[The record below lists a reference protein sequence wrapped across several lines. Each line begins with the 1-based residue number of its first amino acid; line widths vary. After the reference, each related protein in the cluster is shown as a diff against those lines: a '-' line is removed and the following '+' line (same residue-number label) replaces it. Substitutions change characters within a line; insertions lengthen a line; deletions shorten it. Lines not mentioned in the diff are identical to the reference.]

1 MTDDDLPAL
10 HALLDTEDPRL
21 PLVTAGEARVA
32 VALLAHYGQGDDET
46 AALARRWSANVAR
59 RLPSA

>member
-1 MTDDDLPAL
+1 MTDDDLAAL
-10 HALLDTEDPRL
+10 HLLLDTDDPRL

-32 VALLAHYGQGDDET
+32 VALLAAVGDGDGPV

-59 RLPSA
+59 RLPAE